1 GELVADGHGRLGRNV
16 VGDAADNAPRG
27 LVPVTTEGHRAGLGL
42 VGVGDALGHVR
53 RAVDEPTRARSSG
66 RGVSQRRL
74 HVQRAARGV
83 QRAEEQRLG
92 HLVQREAGQAL
103 AVVDQGLEASHDR
116 GVDVA
121 GRGGVDVEL
130 NRLGGLGDV
139 GVERT
144 GAGAVRA
151 EVVERSAVERDG
163 ERLSDLWPE
172 QVHVVSR
179 VGAHDLSRDHGD
191 SRDLLGLDGLQA
203 DRGVARRFLASFR
216 DPASLHLAG
225 HDGDVLAVDA
235 ERDLPHEALH
245 DGGPRGLFEDGRGL
259 LGAQEPTEVRRLG
272 RGGDCHVSVI
282 LLFQRPSAALRLWVN
297 GSPLSASASALPA
310 GVRSTADTR
319 VGVAVEPNSS
329 RRFAA
334 FAVISSSLEPL
345 ISSAISDALSKSE
358 PDSSSGATTPNA
370 ARSLTRL
377 ISVSASL
384 ASAASLAEVSSASFD
399 SNSAATCSRAFSR
412 AWFRSLRYR
421 AASLLALV
429 SLARTQ
435 SGSVSTFS
443 VSWPSCWMST
453 AGVLASWVVCSVIV
467 IASWAGKAPAWGTC
481 TCGSLSG
488 GEFAD
493 VEVSG
498 LHGTPERVHRVAVV
512 RRALGDLPPQRLGT
526 QIRGPAGPV
535 VRVEHRNNA
544 AVAPGVPPR
553 HQRVHRLLGELGA
566 LPVLLV

>member
-1 GELVADGHGRLGRNV
+1 
-16 VGDAADNAPRG
+16 
-27 LVPVTTEGHRAGLGL
+27 
-42 VGVGDALGHVR
+42 
-53 RAVDEPTRARSSG
+53 
-66 RGVSQRRL
+66 
-74 HVQRAARGV
+74 
-83 QRAEEQRLG
+83 
-92 HLVQREAGQAL
+92 
-103 AVVDQGLEASHDR
+103 
-116 GVDVA
+116 
-121 GRGGVDVEL
+121 
-130 NRLGGLGDV
+130 
-139 GVERT
+139 
-144 GAGAVRA
+144 
-151 EVVERSAVERDG
+151 
-163 ERLSDLWPE
+163 
-172 QVHVVSR
+172 
-179 VGAHDLSRDHGD
+179 
-191 SRDLLGLDGLQA
+191 
-203 DRGVARRFLASFR
+203 
-216 DPASLHLAG
+216 
-225 HDGDVLAVDA
+225 
-235 ERDLPHEALH
+235 
-245 DGGPRGLFEDGRGL
+245 
-259 LGAQEPTEVRRLG
+259 EPTEVRRLG

-329 RRFAA
+329 RSFAA

-370 ARSLTRL
+370 
-377 ISVSASL
+377 ASL

-526 QIRGPAGPV
+526 Q
-535 VRVEHRNNA
+535 
-544 AVAPGVPPR
+544 
-553 HQRVHRLLGELGA
+553 
-566 LPVLLV
+566 